1 MRRIFLPSQTIFL
14 FNFLNIAFIISVFI
28 HAVGFEK
35 YGNPCGVVLSRKPLK
50 HRWDA
55 DLLIMIG
62 GSLPPPA
69 STKYEIVSLSLAI
82 LPPRHSFFMSPRV
95 LLGSI

>member
-35 YGNPCGVVLSRKPLK
+35 YCNPCGVVLSRKPLK
-50 HRWDA
+50 YQWDV
-55 DLLIMIG
+55 DLSIVIV
-62 GSLPPPA
+62 GSLPPPP
-69 STKYEIVSLSLAI
+69 STKSEILSLSLAI
-82 LPPRHSFFMSPRV
+82 LQHRHSFFMSLRV
-95 LLGSI
+95 LLGNI